1 MVKSLDVIDH
11 QQMRVLPTV
20 QLAEAFGTN
29 SKVVARNFQ
38 RNQEHYEE
46 GKHYFALSGDA
57 LKQFK
62 AERQNDASLKYVS
75 VYYLWSEKGAWLH
88 AKSLNTEQ
96 AWSAYQ
102 MLIDSYY
109 KMTQKALIEG
119 DDNMTLALTHEDWE
133 QVQHRLEV
141 LEMQVQDAT
150 LHSGEQLRLRK
161 AVGERVHQ
169 LTNQNGARPALFRAI
184 YSAIREEYEVG
195 SYRDVKQYQLQDA
208 LRFVNEW
215 GG

>member
-11 QQMRVLPTV
+11 HKMRVLPTV

-29 SKVVARNFQ
+29 SKVIAKNFERNKA
-38 RNQEHYEE
+38 HYEE
-46 GKHYFALSGDA
+46 GQHYFVLSGDA
-57 LKQFK
+57 LRHFK
-62 AERQNDASLKYVS
+62 TSRQNDGSLKYVS
-75 VYYLWSEKGAWLH
+75 VLYLWTEKGAWLH
-88 AKSLNTEQ
+88 AKSLNNEQ
-96 AWSAYQ
+96 AWEAYQ

-109 KMTQKALIEG
+109 KVQQAFSEG
-119 DDNMTLALTHEDWE
+119 VDNMTLTLTHADWA

-141 LEMQVQDAT
+141 LEMQVQEVT

-169 LTNQNGARPALFRAI
+169 LTNENGARSTLFRAL

-195 SYRDVKQYQLQDA
+195 SYRDVKQYQLQNA
-208 LRFVNEW
+208 LRFVERW